1 MQQKGQMPFVF
12 KMQGQTGQVE
22 ETRENVQLE
31 IKIGA
36 KKQFS
41 SFVKLL
47 PYDHEVMGSNVENT
61 LLQKCRE
68 RLRT

>member
-31 IKIGA
+31 IKIRGKEA
-36 KKQFS
+36 IFFFCK
-41 SFVKLL
+41 VVAL
-47 PYDHEVMGSNVENT
+47 
-61 LLQKCRE
+61 
-68 RLRT
+68 